1 MCLWR
6 CQAGLP
12 AAPRES
18 PGVTQQQEL
27 GAQSHETPFPSISW
41 EMGQQECWSEPL
53 VSDSS
58 SLELL
63 EQQLLV
69 FGVRSFQ
76 NPQERSNSGKSRS
89 FRRTNSFFC
98 AFGALV
104 QQHFLTIKAS

>member
-58 SLELL
+58 SHGALGAAAS
-63 EQQLLV
+63 
-69 FGVRSFQ
+69 GVRCEELSKSTRTEQFWKESLFQ
-76 NPQERSNSGKSRS
+76 KNKFLFLCFWCTGS
-89 FRRTNSFFC
+89 
-98 AFGALV
+98 AAL
-104 QQHFLTIKAS
+104 SDN